1 MPGKAEIIPFEPD
14 PGNTGVE
21 KNAMKKL
28 ILSSVTLAMCAGV
41 ARPATEPAGEERDSS
56 IVLKQVEVVANRAT
70 AKTPVAFTNVDKAQL
85 NNWNDGRDITYLLQM
100 TPSLI
105 TTSDAGAGMGYTSM
119 RVRGTDAS
127 RINITANGI
136 PINDSESHQVFWV
149 NMPDLASSLRDV
161 QVQRGAGTST
171 NGAGAFGASVN
182 MVTDAPSETPY
193 SELSGSYGMYNT
205 NRQTLRVGSGLLGDH
220 WSFDARI
227 SHMGSD
233 GYIERASS
241 KLWSYFGQAAY
252 RNHGTLVR
260 LIAFGGKEETYMAW
274 DYASKEDMEK
284 YGRRYNPC
292 GEYTDSEGNR
302 AYYRDQKD
310 FFTQHHFQLH
320 LSQTLGDYWRMSA
333 ALH

>member
-127 RINITANGI
+127 R
-136 PINDSESHQVFWV
+136 ES
-149 NMPDLASSLRDV
+149 
-161 QVQRGAGTST
+161 
-171 NGAGAFGASVN
+171 
-182 MVTDAPSETPY
+182 
-193 SELSGSYGMYNT
+193 SGV
-205 NRQTLRVGSGLLGDH
+205 L
-220 WSFDARI
+220 
-227 SHMGSD
+227 
-233 GYIERASS
+233 
-241 KLWSYFGQAAY
+241 
-252 RNHGTLVR
+252 
-260 LIAFGGKEETYMAW
+260 
-274 DYASKEDMEK
+274 
-284 YGRRYNPC
+284 
-292 GEYTDSEGNR
+292 GEY
-302 AYYRDQKD
+302 A
-310 FFTQHHFQLH
+310 
-320 LSQTLGDYWRMSA
+320 
-333 ALH
+333 